1 MSAGGDSEPTRDLA
15 VAPRT
20 LGLRRPI
27 DRRTTPDRET
37 DLSRLITNLRLVH
50 KLALLGGV
58 AVLVIGVLLTL
69 QVRHAV
75 QTLADIEGERRGI
88 DPSRALLEVVRLTQQ
103 HRGLA
108 ATVLGGR
115 ADAEPLRAAGQAEVE
130 RAAQRFSAILD
141 QQIDNLRVRDEWK
154 QVTAQWRALA
164 DAVARRQISGPDS
177 MSRHTALIEA
187 QLELHDRVVDHFGL
201 SLDAEAE
208 TRFLVTAVLQQMPRL
223 GELMGQARARGALLL
238 ARQAAAPEEK
248 ATLAALTER
257 IRVQQRDLMVVLD
270 KAYAADPHARL
281 EARIGAGAAQADRQ
295 TRGLID
301 LARQE
306 ILDAEVL
313 RHPSADYFK
322 ATTAAIDAV
331 YALAASGG
339 QVLEADLH
347 DRRRALLDEQA
358 LLAGGIALLLALSL
372 WLAATVARSIT
383 EAAAAA
389 RDAAR
394 RIAGGD
400 LTGAVPAAGRDE
412 MGELLAAMGDM
423 QASLVA
429 VVSQVRL
436 NAGSVATASAQIARG
451 NADLSQRTE
460 RQATSLQQAAATMV
474 QLGGSAQQNA
484 GGARQADQL
493 ARQASQVAVQGGA
506 AVGRFVDTMKGISD
520 SSRRIAEII
529 TVIDGIAFQTN
540 ILALNAAVEAAR
552 AGEQGRGFAVVAGE
566 VRNLAQRSAAAA
578 REIKSLIG
586 ASVEQVQRG
595 SELVGHAGQT
605 MHEVVASIQ
614 RVSGLVGEIAAASVE
629 QGSGVQQVGDAVGQM
644 EQATQQNTALVE
656 QSAAAAESLKQQAA
670 ALVEA
675 VEVFRLAQNPSREP

>member
-1 MSAGGDSEPTRDLA
+1 MGTQRWAQKTAVFGLSPVSAGGDSAATRDLA

-37 DLSRLITNLRLVH
+37 DLNRLITKLRPVH
-50 KLALLGGV
+50 KLALLGGL

-69 QVRHAV
+69 QVRDAV
-75 QTLADIEGERRGI
+75 QALADIDGERRGI

-208 TRFLVTAVLQQMPRL
+208 TRLLVTAVLQQMPRL
-223 GELMGQARARGALLL
+223 SELMHQARARGALLL
-238 ARQAAAPEEK
+238 ARQAAAPQEK

-257 IRVQQRDLMVVLD
+257 IRVQRRDLMVVLD

-281 EARIGAGAAQADRQ
+281 EARIGAGVAQADRQ
-295 TRGLID
+295 TLGLID

-313 RHPSADYFK
+313 RHPSVDYFR

-331 YALAASGG
+331 HALAASGG
-339 QVLEADLH
+339 QVLEAELH

-372 WLAATVARSIT
+372 WLAATVVRSIT

-400 LTGAVPAAGRDE
+400 LTGAVPAAGR
-412 MGELLAAMGDM
+412 
-423 QASLVA
+423 
-429 VVSQVRL
+429 VVDPV
-436 NAGSVATASAQIARG
+436 
-451 NADLSQRTE
+451 
-460 RQATSLQQAAATMV
+460 
-474 QLGGSAQQNA
+474 
-484 GGARQADQL
+484 
-493 ARQASQVAVQGGA
+493 
-506 AVGRFVDTMKGISD
+506 KGIGD

-529 TVIDGIAFQTN
+529 TAIDGIASQTH
-540 ILALNAAVEAAR
+540 ILALHAAAEAAR
-552 AGEQGRGFAVVAGE
+552 AGEQGRGLAVVAGE
-566 VRNLAQRSAAAA
+566 VRSLAQRSAAAA

-586 ASVEQVQRG
+586 ASVEPVQRG
-595 SELVGHAGQT
+595 SDRVGPAGQT
-605 MHEVVASIQ
+605 LHEVVASIQ

-644 EQATQQNTALVE
+644 EQPTQQNAARVE

-675 VEVFRLAQNPSREP
+675 VEVFRQAQNPSREP